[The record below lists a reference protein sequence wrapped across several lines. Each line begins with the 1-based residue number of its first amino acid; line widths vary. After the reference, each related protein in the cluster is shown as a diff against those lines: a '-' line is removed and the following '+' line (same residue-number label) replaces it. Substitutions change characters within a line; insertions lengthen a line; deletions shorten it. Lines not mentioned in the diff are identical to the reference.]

1 MDFSNPTFWVA
12 VGFVIFVALT
22 VRPIAK
28 AALAALDDRA
38 ARIKAQLDEAQTLRE
53 EAQKTLAEYQ
63 RKQRD
68 AVAETEKIIEHAKEE
83 TRRIRDEAEAD
94 LERSLARRAQQAEEK
109 IRQAEAAA
117 LKEVRNQAVDV
128 ALAAA
133 ARLIAEEVKPA
144 KAKKIIDQ
152 SIDELSTKLN

>member
-1 MDFSNPTFWVA
+1 MDFSDPTFWVA
-12 VGFVIFVALT
+12 VGFLIFVVLT

-28 AALAALDDRA
+28 AALTALDDRA
-38 ARIKAQLDEAQTLRE
+38 ERIKAQLDEAQTLRE
-53 EAQKTLAEYQ
+53 EAQRTLAEYE

-83 TRRIRDEAEAD
+83 AKRIRDEAEAE

-109 IRQAEAAA
+109 IGQAEAAA
-117 LKEVRNQAVDV
+117 LKEVRDQAVDLAV
-128 ALAAA
+128 AAA
-133 ARLIAEEVKPA
+133 AKLIADEVKPA
-144 KAKKIIDQ
+144 KAKKLIDQ

>member
-1 MDFSNPTFWVA
+1 MDFSSPTFWVA
-12 VGFVIFVALT
+12 VGFVIFVVLT

-28 AALAALDDRA
+28 AALAALDGRA
-38 ARIKAQLDEAQTLRE
+38 ERIKAQLDEAQTLRE

-83 TRRIRDEAEAD
+83 VRRMRDEAEAD
-94 LERSLARRAQQAEEK
+94 LEHSLARRAQQAEEK
-109 IRQAEAAA
+109 VQQAEAAA
-117 LKEVRNQAVDV
+117 LKEVRDQAIDV
-128 ALAAA
+128 ALEAT

-144 KAKKIIDQ
+144 KAKEIIDQ
-152 SIDELSTKLN
+152 SISELSTKLN

>member
-12 VGFVIFVALT
+12 VGFVIFVVLT

-28 AALAALDDRA
+28 AALAALDGRA
-38 ARIKAQLDEAQTLRE
+38 ERIKAQLDEAQTLRE
-53 EAQKTLAEYQ
+53 EAQKTLAEYE

-83 TRRIRDEAEAD
+83 ARRIREEAQAD
-94 LERSLARRAQQAEEK
+94 LERTLARRAQQAEEK
-109 IRQAEAAA
+109 IEQAEAAA
-117 LKEVRNQAVDV
+117 LKEVRDQAVDV

-133 ARLIAEEVKPA
+133 AKLIAEEVKPA
-144 KAKKIIDQ
+144 KAKEIIDQ

>member
-1 MDFSNPTFWVA
+1 MDFSSPTFWTA
-12 VGFVIFVALT
+12 VGFVIFVVLT

-28 AALAALDDRA
+28 AALAALDGRA
-38 ARIKAQLDEAQTLRE
+38 ERIKAQLDEAQTLRE
-53 EAQKTLAEYQ
+53 EAQKTLAEYE

-68 AVAETEKIIEHAKEE
+68 AVGETEKIIEHAKEE
-83 TRRIRDEAEAD
+83 ARRIHGEAEAD

-109 IRQAEAAA
+109 IGQAEAAA

-133 ARLIAEEVKPA
+133 AKLIAEEVKPA
-144 KAKKIIDQ
+144 KAKEIIDQ
-152 SIDELSTKLN
+152 SISELSTKLN